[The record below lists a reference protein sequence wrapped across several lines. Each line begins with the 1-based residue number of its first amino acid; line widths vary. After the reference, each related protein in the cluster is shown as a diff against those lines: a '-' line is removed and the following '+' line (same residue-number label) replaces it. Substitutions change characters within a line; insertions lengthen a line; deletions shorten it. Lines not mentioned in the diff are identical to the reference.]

1 MEPEYDNAEILLPRH
16 YEPNTDALE
25 DNVSENNPLINREIN
40 TRQMPPSSVPSETC
54 RHDLPTYE
62 EAVTPGPDLPT
73 STRIVPNIHNILHH
87 IDYSS
92 DPDEA
97 RIHFEILSPT
107 RPSRSRHRTVNTRR
121 ERWRYPSTIPDH
133 IYCDE
138 IEIRPPLCR
147 MKDNMPSRTC
157 IRHHHH
163 HPASG
168 RDDESSPGDETDPA
182 SARSSNRR

>member
-1 MEPEYDNAEILLPRH
+1 MFAPIRWNVLLYLDHKIPLEQMKYDPWDQSIIILKSYCPDT
-16 YEPNTDALE
+16 EPNMEVLE
-25 DNVSENNPLINREIN
+25 DRVSGNNPLINRETI

-54 RHDLPTYE
+54 HHDLPTYE

-73 STRIVPNIHNILHH
+73 STRIVPNIQDILHH

-107 RPSRSRHRTVNTRR
+107 RPSRSRHRNVNTRR
-121 ERWRYPSTIPDH
+121 ERWRYPSTIHDH

-138 IEIRPPLCR
+138 IEIRPPSRR
-147 MKDNMPSRTC
+147 MKNN
-157 IRHHHH
+157 I
-163 HPASG
+163 
-168 RDDESSPGDETDPA
+168 
-182 SARSSNRR
+182 